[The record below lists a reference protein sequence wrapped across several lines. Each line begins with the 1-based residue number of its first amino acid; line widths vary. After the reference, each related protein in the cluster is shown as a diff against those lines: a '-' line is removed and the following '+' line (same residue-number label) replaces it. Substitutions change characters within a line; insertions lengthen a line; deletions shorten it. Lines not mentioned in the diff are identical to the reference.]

1 MVSKNLKCPYICWD
15 IKTMTGSKENM
26 VGFDRL
32 SSDRK
37 FHESDYAI
45 AGAVSGFVTRTLFQP
60 LDVIKIRFQLQIEPI
75 TDLSKRSKYKGM
87 IHAFHCIRKEEGIQ
101 ALWKG
106 IVPAQFLSTTYG
118 ALQFMAFEILTQQAS
133 THLPEK
139 FQSEAKPLINFTCGA
154 LAGGIATTGS
164 FPFDV
169 MRTRL
174 VAQGEPKIYKNVF
187 HATATMLRTEGPFSF
202 YKGLSPTLV
211 QIMPNAGAQ
220 FAFYKLFQGLW
231 NVLFKKESTTTTVF
245 QSSCCGAASGITA
258 KMIVYP
264 LDLIKKRIQV
274 QGFEEARKAFGSVR
288 RYTGLIH
295 CASCILKEEGIFG
308 LYKGFSPS
316 VLKAAF
322 TTGSHFLYYEQTL
335 KVLAYINSF

>member
-1 MVSKNLKCPYICWD
+1 
-15 IKTMTGSKENM
+15 M
-26 VGFDRL
+26 VGFERPA
-32 SSDRK
+32 SNIK
-37 FHESDYAI
+37 FHELDYAI
-45 AGAVSGFVTRTLFQP
+45 AGAVSGFATRTLFQP

-75 TDLSKRSKYKGM
+75 SASRKSKYKSM
-87 IHAFHCIRKEEGIQ
+87 IHAFRCIRAEEGIQ

-118 ALQFMAFEILTQQAS
+118 ALQFTAFEMLTHQAS
-133 THLPEK
+133 EHLPENFK
-139 FQSEAKPLINFTCGA
+139 SKGKPLINFACGA

-174 VAQGEPKIYKNVF
+174 VAQGEPKIYRSIV
-187 HATATMLRTEGPFSF
+187 HAVVTMLRTEGPLSF
-202 YKGLSPTLV
+202 WKGLTPTLV

-220 FAFYKLFQGLW
+220 FAFYRLFQGMW
-231 NVLFKKESTTTTVF
+231 DYCFQHEATAAPGAVQSTF
-245 QSSCCGAASGITA
+245 CGAASGITA
-258 KMIVYP
+258 KMFVYP

-295 CASCILKEEGIFG
+295 CASCILKEEGILG
-308 LYKGFSPS
+308 LYKGFWPS
-316 VLKAAF
+316 LLKAAC

-335 KVLAYINSF
+335 KVLVYLHRFVL